1 MLFLFFRISSMHYID
16 LCSFQEQMKIS
27 GGLTKLTVRKIVD
40 SNFGPQRLFIYF
52 GDKVWDAASHRV
64 FARAAFK
71 NKIIGQQ

>member
-1 MLFLFFRISSMHYID
+1 
-16 LCSFQEQMKIS
+16 MKIS

-71 NKIIGQQ
+71 NKIIGQK